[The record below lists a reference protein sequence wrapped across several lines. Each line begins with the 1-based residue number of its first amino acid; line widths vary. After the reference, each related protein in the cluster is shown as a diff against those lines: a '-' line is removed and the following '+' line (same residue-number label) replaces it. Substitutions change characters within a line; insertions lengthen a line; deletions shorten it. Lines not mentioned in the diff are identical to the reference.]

1 MEGTDFDKHFK
12 GYQPQPVV
20 ESDAADFK
28 EADMEAA
35 DLEAEEMLAADIE
48 AEEMFAAGSEAD
60 GSVPPYP
67 SFSTPA
73 VPSQSGTPTVLF
85 DRDACRRKR
94 ATKKTIKNQKQRI
107 ESSSDSD
114 LTQEEELSEVMEAGR
129 KRGDQIMN
137 WGSSEDDSD

>member
-20 ESDAADFK
+20 ESDAADSDAADFE

-35 DLEAEEMLAADIE
+35 DLEAEEMLAADIEAEEMLAADIEAEEMLATGSAE

-114 LTQEEELSEVMEAGR
+114 LT
-129 KRGDQIMN
+129 
-137 WGSSEDDSD
+137 

>member
-1 MEGTDFDKHFK
+1 
-12 GYQPQPVV
+12 
-20 ESDAADFK
+20 
-28 EADMEAA
+28 
-35 DLEAEEMLAADIE
+35 
-48 AEEMFAAGSEAD
+48 MFAAGSEAD

-137 WGSSEDDSD
+137 WGSSEDDSDEKIMFVLVFIVCICTVYLLICCTCYLSIKLIMFI

>member
-1 MEGTDFDKHFK
+1 MVKRITSQMSWISFK

-20 ESDAADFK
+20 ESDAADFV
-28 EADMEAA
+28 EADIEAA

-48 AEEMFAAGSEAD
+48 AEEMLAAGSEAD
-60 GSVPPYP
+60 DSVPPYP
-67 SFSTPA
+67 SCSTPT

-114 LTQEEELSEVMEAGR
+114 LT
-129 KRGDQIMN
+129 
-137 WGSSEDDSD
+137 

>member
-20 ESDAADFK
+20 ESHAADFK

-73 VPSQSGTPTVLF
+73 VPSQSRTPTVLF

-114 LTQEEELSEVMEAGR
+114 LT
-129 KRGDQIMN
+129 
-137 WGSSEDDSD
+137 